1 MQKYKSLVIFSTVSL
16 NLFFLVAL
24 LFLSTD
30 GMIPPRNE
38 FLALFCIRMMLFSSV
53 TILGPF
59 IIIRDIYREVI
70 TAREVLTWGL
80 PIFGI
85 VIVLVSLSAQFEN
98 HLYFAGCCGEGNVG
112 QWGYPFAYL
121 KGFIYSG
128 GKDIKEFSWIALLAN
143 INFGLNLSVTMIEIG
158 KYFRKQNAKVLTVQS

>member
-1 MQKYKSLVIFSTVSL
+1 MQKYKSVLVFSIVL
-16 NLFFLVAL
+16 INVFFLIAL

-30 GMIPPRNE
+30 GMVPPRNE
-38 FLALFCIRMMLFSSV
+38 FLALFCIRMILLGSV

-59 IIIRDIYREVI
+59 ILIRDISREVL
-70 TAREVLTWGL
+70 TTREVLTWGL

-98 HLYFAGCCGEGNVG
+98 QLYFAGCCGGGNVG

-121 KGFIYSG
+121 KGFIYRG
-128 GKDIKEFSWIALLAN
+128 GQDIKEFSWIALLAN

-158 KYFRKQNAKVLTVQS
+158 KYFRKQNAKVLPIQS